1 MKLLPPTR
9 KMILLSTIGGILC
22 GFHVALFLQHGFAP
36 WIIFN
41 FGIGLFCVWGAILIG
56 AERHPAQ
63 EESENN

>member
-1 MKLLPPTR
+1 MKLSPPTR

-22 GFHVALFLQHGFAP
+22 GSHVALFLQYGFAP

-56 AERHPAQ
+56 AERHAAK
-63 EESENN
+63 EENQNS